1 MRPLWPVLGP
11 LRGTTRGL
19 LAVATIA
26 SAAVL
31 GGCATSDEVGGV
43 AGPGSGPSG
52 GQGGSGQGGAGDG
65 GAPLPSTGPGAT
77 VATSTTGS
85 TTPGVTT
92 GPTTSATT
100 SSTSGTPCDE
110 SPCKLLSPQC
120 GCEVGDKCTI
130 DGGGDRTC
138 VADGTRAP
146 GQECGSSLGDCEAGA
161 LCVYVI
167 DGGETLSCARF
178 CETDAQCDGQGGVC
192 ALGLN
197 GVDDVKLCSENCD
210 LVSAS
215 GCAIAGTKCGLG
227 YDDTA
232 SRYFSLCVGA
242 GAGVEQSICNGQTSQ
257 CAPGYDCFETSEGD
271 GTTRCFKWCS
281 SLAPGCPDGQSCLM
295 DVFDPPIA
303 IGNVTYGV
311 CSS

>member
-1 MRPLWPVLGP
+1 MRPLWPFLGP
-11 LRGTTRGL
+11 LRGTTPGI
-19 LAVATIA
+19 LALAMT
-26 SAAVL
+26 AVL
-31 GGCATSDEVGGV
+31 GGCATSDEVGGA
-43 AGPGSGPSG
+43 AGPGSGPGG

-65 GAPLPSTGPGAT
+65 GAPLPASGSGAT

-92 GPTTSATT
+92 GPTTSATS
-100 SSTSGTPCDE
+100 SSTGTPCEE
-110 SPCKLLSPQC
+110 SPCKLLTPQC
-120 GCEVGDKCTI
+120 GCDVGDKCTI
-130 DGGGDRTC
+130 DGDGDRTC

-146 GQECGSSLGDCEAGA
+146 GQECSASLGDCEAGA

-192 ALGLN
+192 ALGLT
-197 GVDDVKLCSENCD
+197 GVDDAKLCSENCD

-227 YDDTA
+227 YDDPG
-232 SRYFSLCVGA
+232 SRYFSLCVGS
-242 GAGVEQSICNGQTSQ
+242 GAGVEQSICNGQTNQ

-295 DVFDPPIA
+295 NVFDPPIA

-311 CSS
+311 CSA